1 MGTKM
6 IDCPIKKDLEKA
18 TDIGGE
24 FSKRMKEIR
33 DEIKICDKC
42 PVLKTCKVR
51 KDFDLMVSKIIAELN
66 EEWGL

>member
-1 MGTKM
+1 M
-6 IDCPIKKDLEKA
+6 IDCPIREDLEKA

-33 DEIKICDKC
+33 EDIEVCDRC
-42 PVLKTCKVR
+42 PELKTCKVR
-51 KDFDLMVSKIIAELN
+51 KDFDSMVNKIIAELN